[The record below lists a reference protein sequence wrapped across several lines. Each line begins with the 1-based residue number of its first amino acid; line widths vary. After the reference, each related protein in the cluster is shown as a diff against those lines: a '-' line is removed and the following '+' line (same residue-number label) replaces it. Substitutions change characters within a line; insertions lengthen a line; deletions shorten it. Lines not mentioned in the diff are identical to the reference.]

1 MSPRKTLNYY
11 LMKTNRLIVWILLP
25 LMIVF
30 ILTGYGLT
38 KPNTIRSLTGGV
50 LNYKT
55 ALYLHT
61 LLDVPLFFLLAIHVI
76 IEIKFSLMRW
86 GFENQKLQNLLILI
100 LGSICAILII
110 YVDQARGLASL
121 PTQSATGSLLFL
133 LVKLAESKARL
144 SFGFGI
150 RI

>member
-1 MSPRKTLNYY
+1 
-11 LMKTNRLIVWILLP
+11 
-25 LMIVF
+25 MIVF
-30 ILTGYGLT
+30 FVTGYGLT

-86 GFENQKLQNLLILI
+86 GFKNQKLLNLLILI

-121 PTQSATGSLLFL
+121 PT
-133 LVKLAESKARL
+133 
-144 SFGFGI
+144 
-150 RI
+150 